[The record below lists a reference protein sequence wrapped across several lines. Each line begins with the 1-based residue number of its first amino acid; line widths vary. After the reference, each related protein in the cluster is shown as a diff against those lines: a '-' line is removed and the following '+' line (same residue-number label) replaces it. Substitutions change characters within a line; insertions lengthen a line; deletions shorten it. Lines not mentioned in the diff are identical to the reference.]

1 MILQIIHSLKIQITK
16 DMNKVENETS
26 HIHGGIKRWNK
37 DQEYLPYTLL
47 VIKTTT
53 VIYSLTKLF

>member
-1 MILQIIHSLKIQITK
+1 
-16 DMNKVENETS
+16 MNKVENETS